1 VSPDAAAKADG
12 PRIMPFP
19 VALHYEAPAA
29 PALTRYAEA
38 LLDGKI
44 IGQRC
49 TGDCGLIYVPPRDFC
64 PIDVIELSTADDVV
78 LGDTGTVVNFTVVT
92 PVQYPGQEETEPF
105 ARVSIGLDGPGGM
118 LQLQDVLDTPAN
130 DVRVGMRVS
139 AVWRPEAERNMDEL
153 AQGGWS
159 STSGGI
165 EGWMPTGEPDAD
177 VSALQG
183 KGY

>member
-1 VSPDAAAKADG
+1 VSPEATKDG

-38 LLDGKI
+38 LVDGKI

-64 PIDVIELSTADDVV
+64 PIDVIKLSADDDVV
-78 LGDTGTVVNFTVVT
+78 LGDHGTIVNFTVVT

-105 ARVSIGLDGPGGM
+105 ARVSIALDGQGGM
-118 LQLQDVLDTPAN
+118 LQLQDVIDTAVGE
-130 DVRVGMRVS
+130 VRVGMRVA
-139 AVWRPEAERNMDEL
+139 AVWRPASERNMDEL
-153 AQGGWS
+153 AAGGWS
-159 STSGGI
+159 STNGGI

-177 VSALQG
+177 MSARQG
-183 KGY
+183 KGF